1 MIVVLLNCC
10 IVTRIATS
18 FQPYSNSTIQQF
30 NNVNHLFMKKY
41 LILLAFALLM
51 GSNSYAQGIQFTNG
65 TWKELKAKAEKENK
79 LIFMDAYA
87 EWCGPCKKMAKDV
100 FTQKEVGDYFNTHFV
115 NVKMDMEK
123 GEGIGLSNDFGIQAY
138 PTLLF
143 INSEGKVVH
152 RAVGYHTTDLLIGLA
167 DVANDPDRNTGSIT
181 ARYDAGDRSP
191 ELLRNLAMAR
201 YDAMDGTYVEIADEY
216 LATQKDWSADENMS
230 FIFQMADDLN
240 SKMADYLM
248 NNRKLFE
255 GKFGE
260 EAVTGKVDEMVQNT
274 IAHAETEADL
284 KKVETLYAKTYP
296 ERAAELSGQLK
307 MGFYAQREDW
317 KNFATVA
324 NAHFKKFPVEDWS
337 ILNDLAWMYYEAVDS
352 KKELKCALGWAKQ
365 SVKMDKNYANTDTIA
380 SLYYKLGKK
389 GKALKYAKE
398 AISLAKASDE
408 DYSATELLI
417 QKIKGKS

>member
-1 MIVVLLNCC
+1 
-10 IVTRIATS
+10 
-18 FQPYSNSTIQQF
+18 
-30 NNVNHLFMKKY
+30 MKKY

-167 DVANDPDRNTGSIT
+167 DIANDPDRNTGSIT

-191 ELLRNLAMAR
+191 ELLLNLAMAR

-216 LATQKDWSADENMS
+216 LATQKDWSTDENVS

-248 NNRKLFE
+248 SNRKLFE

-337 ILNDLAWMYYEAVDS
+337 ILNDLAWMYYDAVDT
-352 KKELKCALGWAKQ
+352 KKELKCALGWAKR
-365 SVKMDKNYANTDTIA
+365 SVKMDKNYANTETVA

-389 GKALKYAKE
+389 GKALKYANE

-417 QKIKGKS
+417 QRIKGKS

>member
-1 MIVVLLNCC
+1 
-10 IVTRIATS
+10 
-18 FQPYSNSTIQQF
+18 
-30 NNVNHLFMKKY
+30 MKKY

-51 GSNSYAQGIQFTNG
+51 GSNSYAQGIQFANG

-100 FTQKEVGDYFNTHFV
+100 FTQKEVGDYFNKHFV

-167 DVANDPDRNTGSIT
+167 DIANDPDRNTGSIT

-201 YDAMDGTYVEIADEY
+201 YDAMDGTYVEIAGEY
-216 LATQKDWSADENMS
+216 LATQKDWSTDENMS

-296 ERAAELSGQLK
+296 ERAAEMSGQLK

-337 ILNDLAWMYYEAVDS
+337 ILNDLAWMYYDAVDT

-365 SVKMDKNYANTDTIA
+365 SVKMDKNYANTDTVA

-389 GKALKYAKE
+389 GKALKYANE

>member
-1 MIVVLLNCC
+1 
-10 IVTRIATS
+10 
-18 FQPYSNSTIQQF
+18 
-30 NNVNHLFMKKY
+30 MKKY

-167 DVANDPDRNTGSIT
+167 DIANDPDRNTGSIT

-216 LATQKDWSADENMS
+216 LATQKDWSTDENVS

-248 NNRKLFE
+248 SNRKLFE

-337 ILNDLAWMYYEAVDS
+337 ILNDLAWMYYDAVDT

-365 SVKMDKNYANTDTIA
+365 SVKMDKNYANTETVA

-389 GKALKYAKE
+389 GKALKYANE

>member
-1 MIVVLLNCC
+1 
-10 IVTRIATS
+10 
-18 FQPYSNSTIQQF
+18 
-30 NNVNHLFMKKY
+30 MKKY

-100 FTQKEVGDYFNTHFV
+100 FTQKEVGDYFNKHFV

-167 DVANDPDRNTGSIT
+167 DIASDPDRNTGSIT

-201 YDAMDGTYVEIADEY
+201 YDAMDGTYVEIAGEY
-216 LATQKDWSADENMS
+216 LATQKDWSTDENMS

-296 ERAAELSGQLK
+296 ERAAEMSGQLK

-337 ILNDLAWMYYEAVDS
+337 ILNDLAWMYYDAVDT

-365 SVKMDKNYANTDTIA
+365 SVKMDKNYANTDTVA

-389 GKALKYAKE
+389 GKALKYANE

>member
-1 MIVVLLNCC
+1 MIVELLNCY
-10 IVTRIATS
+10 RIAS
-18 FQPYSNSTIQQF
+18 NNSTIRQY
-30 NNVNHLFMKKY
+30 NNINYLFMKKY

-167 DVANDPDRNTGSIT
+167 DIANDPDRNTGSIT

-216 LATQKDWSADENMS
+216 LATQKDWSADENVS

-248 NNRKLFE
+248 NNRRLFE

-260 EAVTGKVDEMVQNT
+260 EAVTSKVDEMVQNT

-337 ILNDLAWMYYEAVDS
+337 ILNDLAWMYYDTVDT

-365 SVKMDKNYANTDTIA
+365 SVKMDKNYANTDTVA

-389 GKALKYAKE
+389 GKALKYANE

-417 QKIKGKS
+417 QRIKGKS